1 MDDTRRSKN
10 YPVLDSFSLGELKLI
25 VLDRASCQCWSFYS
39 VHQQLEVSSIL
50 ASVFVFSQ
58 LSFLLYRGGMRELL
72 VQVQHPEAA
81 IAVDFQIS
89 ALDHSRETETAEIA
103 TITQFAEKKKKKQE
117 GNFDEVLH
125 VVNIKCICI

>member
-1 MDDTRRSKN
+1 
-10 YPVLDSFSLGELKLI
+10 
-25 VLDRASCQCWSFYS
+25 
-39 VHQQLEVSSIL
+39 
-50 ASVFVFSQ
+50 
-58 LSFLLYRGGMRELL
+58 MRELL

-81 IAVDFQIS
+81 IAVDFQVS

-103 TITQFAEKKKKKQE
+103 TITQFAEKKKKQE